1 MGIAGSSRRRDSG
14 DRGRALRDAKRR
26 RMARTVLNKAP
37 SLPPRPLR
45 PLDQACP
52 RAEHRLRDCLSR
64 RCPMT
69 GANDAAPLDHSD
81 GEFARR
87 RRARRLRVGGP
98 AAGAAGGAAGQ
109 DPEWTTVSLDR
120 TRLGGI
126 GPGNVFYRDVAPG
139 THEIAV
145 RSEQLYPDQAKT
157 LSLGPGT
164 TTFIHVQVVIGWGKS
179 EAKPTRPFTLAIVD
193 PATAE
198 RAIAPL
204 ALSR

>member
-1 MGIAGSSRRRDSG
+1 MRRRSIIPMASLLIAA
-14 DRGRALRDAKRR
+14 ALAGC
-26 RMARTVLNKAP
+26 ASAA
-37 SLPPRPLR
+37 RPLAL
-45 PLDQACP
+45 P
-52 RAEHRLRDCLSR
+52 
-64 RCPMT
+64 
-69 GANDAAPLDHSD
+69 AAPPDQTRLVVYCDSD
-81 GEFARR
+81 P
-87 RRARRLRVGGP
+87 VT
-98 AAGAAGGAAGQ
+98 

-120 TRLGGI
+120 TPLGGI
-126 GPGNVFYRDVAPG
+126 GAGNVFYCDAAPG

-164 TTFIHVQVVIGWGKS
+164 TTFIQVQVVIGWGKS